1 MTIQQIKIAKW
12 MLDYL
17 HELDGGQAS
26 DIRIHAVVNE
36 AAGEY
41 VPRTALD
48 EVLELAD
55 RDGWIITVKTK
66 FKGTLRSLSPLG
78 AATRLEM
85 R

>member
-1 MTIQQIKIAKW
+1 MTVQQIKIAKW
-12 MLDYL
+12 LLEYL

-26 DIRIHAVVNE
+26 DLRLHGVVNE

-41 VPRTALD
+41 VPRSALD

-66 FKGTLRSLSPLG
+66 FKGTLRSLTPLG
-78 AATRLEM
+78 EATRLEM